1 LKKRK
6 IVSKILLESNLKG
19 DVDVMYIAGQKE
31 MQLMDQYTMEKLGLP
46 GIVLMENAGAAVVN
60 EVLKD
65 FPDRTTNILVLA
77 GGGNNGG
84 DGFVI
89 ARRLIDFGYDVTLML
104 AVAEQSLKGDAK
116 LHYEVY
122 KNRQLPIVKAE
133 NVDMKNAH
141 VIVDAL
147 LGTGVQGE
155 VREPFYSLIK
165 AVNETPVFVYAVD
178 VPSGVNANTGEVANV
193 AIRANK
199 TITFVVPK
207 KGFYLQQGPQFVGD
221 VVCAD
226 ISVPV
231 SLVQTLKLDLPQCI
245 THELGK
251 SAVRKRIAHG
261 HKGTFGHVLVI
272 GGCKSYVGA
281 AMYTAKAAFHSGAGL
296 VTLAIPE
303 TIYPIVASQCP
314 ESLLLPLQ
322 DEMGAIAAQSFLTSE
337 IDFSSYETIA
347 FGPGLGRQA
356 DGHSLLHQL
365 IAKLSG
371 QPLIIDADGL
381 YFARDLLEELRKYEG
396 DVILTPHPGEMA
408 HLTRLTVEEIEKN
421 RLEVAKQFAQD
432 YGVYLLL
439 KGHRPII
446 TAPDGKQFINP
457 FGNDALGKGGSG
469 DVLTG
474 FIASFIAQGT
484 STTDALIAASY
495 YHASA
500 AEQVGKELSNY
511 GVTPLDIVEYVR
523 KVL

>member
-1 LKKRK
+1 
-6 IVSKILLESNLKG
+6 
-19 DVDVMYIAGQKE
+19 MYIAGQKE
-31 MQLMDQYTMEKLGLP
+31 MQMMDQYTMEQLGLP

-60 EVLKD
+60 EVVKD
-65 FPDRTTNILVLA
+65 FPNKTTTIIVLA

-89 ARRLIDFGYDVTLML
+89 ARRLIDFGYDVMLIL
-104 AVAEQSLKGDAK
+104 AVAEHSLKGDAK
-116 LHYEVY
+116 LHYEAY
-122 KNRQLPIVKAE
+122 KKRQLPIVQADNYDMTKAQ
-133 NVDMKNAH
+133 
-141 VIVDAL
+141 VIIDAL
-147 LGTGVQGE
+147 LGTGIQGK

-165 AVNETPVFVYAVD
+165 AVNEAKAFVYAVD
-178 VPSGVNANTGEVANV
+178 VPSGVNASTGEVANV

-199 TITFVVPK
+199 TITFVLPK
-207 KGFYLQQGPQFVGD
+207 KGFYLQQGPGYTGEVI
-221 VVCAD
+221 CAD
-226 ISVPV
+226 ISVPA
-231 SLVQTLKLDLPQCI
+231 SLVHTLNLHLPRLI
-245 THELGK
+245 TQELGK
-251 SAVRKRIAHG
+251 GAVPKRIAHG
-261 HKGTFGHVLVI
+261 HKGTFGHVLVM

-281 AMYTAKAAFHSGAGL
+281 TMYTAKAAFHSGAGL

-303 TIYPIVASQCP
+303 TIYPLVASQCP

-322 DEMGAIAAQSFLTSE
+322 DEKGSIAAQSLLTSE
-337 IDFSSYETIA
+337 IDFSSYKTIA

-356 DGHSLLHQL
+356 DGHSLLTQL
-365 IAKLSG
+365 LTKLSG

-381 YFARDLLEELRKYEG
+381 YFARDLLGELRKYKG

-408 HLTRLTVEEIEKN
+408 HLTGLTVADVEQN
-421 RLEVAKQFAQD
+421 RLEIAKQFAQD

-446 TAPDGKQFINP
+446 TAPDGKQYINP

-474 FIASFIAQGT
+474 FIASFIAQGA
-484 STTDALIAASY
+484 STIDALIAASY

-511 GVTPLDIVEYVR
+511 GVTPLDIIECVR
-523 KVL
+523 RLL

>member
-1 LKKRK
+1 
-6 IVSKILLESNLKG
+6 
-19 DVDVMYIAGQKE
+19 MYIAGQKE
-31 MQLMDQYTMEKLGLP
+31 MQLLDQYTMEKFGLP

-65 FPDRTTNILVLA
+65 FPDRMTNIIVLA

-89 ARRLIDFGYDVTLML
+89 ARRLSDFGYNVKLIL

-122 KNRQLPIVKAE
+122 KKRQLPMMRAE
-133 NVDMKNAH
+133 NVDMKQAH
-141 VIVDAL
+141 VIIDAL

-155 VREPFYSLIK
+155 VREPFYSLIR
-165 AVNETPVFVYAVD
+165 AVNEATAFVYAVD
-178 VPSGVNANTGEVANV
+178 VPSGVNANTGEVANI

-199 TITFVVPK
+199 TITFVLPK
-207 KGFYLQQGPQFVGD
+207 KGFYLQQGPGYIGD

-226 ISVPV
+226 ISVPA
-231 SLVQTLKLDLPQCI
+231 SLVHTLELDLPKCI

-251 SAVRKRIAHG
+251 RALPKRIAHG
-261 HKGTFGHVLVI
+261 HKGTFGHVLVM

-281 AMYTAKAAFHSGAGL
+281 PMYTAKAAFHSGAGL

-303 TIYPIVASQCP
+303 TIYPIVATQCL

-322 DEMGAIAAQSFLTSE
+322 DEKGVIATQSFLKSDV
-337 IDFSSYETIA
+337 DFSSYRTIA

-356 DGHSLLHQL
+356 DGESLLRQL
-365 IAKLSG
+365 LAKLSG
-371 QPLIIDADGL
+371 QQLIIDADGL
-381 YFARDLLEELRKYEG
+381 YFARHLVEELRNYEG

-408 HLTRLTVEEIEKN
+408 HLTGLAVEEIEKN
-421 RLEVAKQFAQD
+421 RLAIAKQFAQD

-446 TAPDGKQFINP
+446 TTPDGEQFINP

-469 DVLTG
+469 DILTG

-484 STTDALIAASY
+484 NTVDALIAASY
-495 YHASA
+495 YHATA

>member
-1 LKKRK
+1 
-6 IVSKILLESNLKG
+6 
-19 DVDVMYIAGQKE
+19 MYVAGQKE

-46 GIVLMENAGAAVVN
+46 GIVLMENAGAAVVS
-60 EVLKD
+60 EVIKN
-65 FPDRTTNILVLA
+65 FPNRNTHIIVLA

-89 ARRLIDFGYDVTLML
+89 ARRLIDFGYDVMLVL
-104 AVAEQSLKGDAK
+104 AVAEQHLKGDAK
-116 LHYEVY
+116 VHYDVY
-122 KNRQLPIVKAE
+122 KNRQLPMVKAE
-133 NVDMKNAH
+133 NVDLKKAQ
-141 VIVDAL
+141 VIIDAL

-155 VREPFYSLIK
+155 VREPFYSLIQ
-165 AVNETPVFVYAVD
+165 AVNETAAFVYAVD

-193 AIRANK
+193 AIRAHK
-199 TITFVVPK
+199 TITFALPK
-207 KGFYLQQGPQFVGD
+207 KGFYLQQGPEMIGE

-226 ISVPV
+226 ISVPA
-231 SLVQTLKLDLPQCI
+231 SLVQTLELDLPTCI

-251 SAVRKRIAHG
+251 SAVPKRIAHG

-281 AMYTAKAAFHSGAGL
+281 AMYTAKAAFHSGTGL
-296 VTLAIPE
+296 VTLAIPQ
-303 TIYPIVASQCP
+303 TIYPLVAAQCP

-322 DEMGAIAAQSFLTSE
+322 DEMGAIAAKSFLTSVT
-337 IDFSSYETIA
+337 DLASYKTIA

-356 DGHSLLHQL
+356 DGESLLRQL
-365 IAKLSG
+365 LAKRSG

-381 YFARDLLEELRKYEG
+381 YFARSVLKELRTYEG
-396 DVILTPHPGEMA
+396 DVILTPHPGEMS
-408 HLTRLTVEEIEKN
+408 HLTGFTVEKIEKDRLTV
-421 RLEVAKQFAQD
+421 AKEFAQY

-446 TAPDGKQFINP
+446 TTPDGEQFINP

-469 DVLTG
+469 DILTG
-474 FIASFIAQGT
+474 FIASFIAQGA
-484 STTDALIAASY
+484 STADALIAASY

-500 AEQVGKELSNY
+500 AEQVGKERSNY

>member
-1 LKKRK
+1 
-6 IVSKILLESNLKG
+6 
-19 DVDVMYIAGQKE
+19 MYIAGQKE
-31 MQLMDQYTMEKLGLP
+31 MQLLDQYTMENLGLP

-65 FPDRTTNILVLA
+65 FPDRMTNIIVLA

-89 ARRLIDFGYDVTLML
+89 ARRLSDFGYDVKLIL

-122 KNRQLPIVKAE
+122 KKRQLPMVKAE
-133 NVDMKNAH
+133 NVDMKKAH
-141 VIVDAL
+141 VIIDAL

-165 AVNETPVFVYAVD
+165 EVNETTAFVYAVD
-178 VPSGVNANTGEVANV
+178 VPSGVNANTGEVANI

-199 TITFVVPK
+199 TITFVLPK
-207 KGFYLQQGPQFVGD
+207 KGFYLLQGPVYIGD
-221 VVCAD
+221 VICAD
-226 ISVPV
+226 ISVPA
-231 SLVQTLKLDLPQCI
+231 SLVQTLELDLPKCI
-245 THELGK
+245 TYELGK
-251 SAVRKRIAHG
+251 SALPKRIAHG
-261 HKGTFGHVLVI
+261 HKGTFGHVLVM

-281 AMYTAKAAFHSGAGL
+281 PMYTAKAAFHSGAGL

-303 TIYPIVASQCP
+303 TIYPIVAAQCP

-322 DEMGAIAAQSFLTSE
+322 DEMGAIAAKNFLPSKM
-337 IDFSSYETIA
+337 DFASYKTIA

-356 DGHSLLHQL
+356 DGESLLHQL
-365 IAKLSG
+365 LSKLSG
-371 QPLIIDADGL
+371 QPFIIDADGL
-381 YFARDLLEELRKYEG
+381 YFARHLLEELRNYEG

-408 HLTRLTVEEIEKN
+408 HLTGLTVEEIEKD
-421 RLEVAKQFAQD
+421 RLVIAKQFAQD

-446 TAPDGKQFINP
+446 TTPDGEQFINP

-469 DVLTG
+469 DILTG

-484 STTDALIAASY
+484 STLEALIAASY
-495 YHASA
+495 YHATA
-500 AEQVGKELSNY
+500 AEQVGKEVSNY